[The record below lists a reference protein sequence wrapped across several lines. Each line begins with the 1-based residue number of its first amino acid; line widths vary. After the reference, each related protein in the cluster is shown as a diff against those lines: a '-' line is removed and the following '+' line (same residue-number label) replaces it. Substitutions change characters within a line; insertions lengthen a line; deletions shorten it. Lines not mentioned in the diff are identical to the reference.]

1 MNRIK
6 FLLFFIFTITLVIS
20 FAQIKAVTETG
31 DEVVLHANG
40 SWKYREEAKNNDS
53 ITTNA
58 LSFTKP
64 ATANFLLKSKNC
76 AMGFWVNPKKWN
88 FEKATDNTSEY
99 SFSLKEN
106 NSTGAFVVTEQT
118 GMLLTYLRKFAIEN
132 IQKAASAFKIIKEEY
147 RYVNGLKVLLLE
159 SNATVEGI
167 SITYFNYYYSDTAST
182 IQFLAFAPNSIA
194 NKYKKELE
202 TLLNGLVT
210 ISESDSA
217 GKYLNN
223 KTVMQSLLVANSNC
237 KALFTGTWSY
247 VANGKKFI
255 DIFKGDKVLEYSSN
269 YKYKSEYTM
278 RWINN
283 CSYELRL
290 QRPNEPAAQL
300 IKMGKPMTVEI
311 IEIDTQKMR
320 YQIKYG
326 EGRFSGE
333 MTKEK

>member
-1 MNRIK
+1 MNNIK
-6 FLLFFIFTITLVIS
+6 FLLLFIFTGSLAIS

-31 DEVVLHANG
+31 DEVILHANG
-40 SWKYREEAKNNDS
+40 TWKYTEEAKNNDS
-53 ITTNA
+53 ITTNTA
-58 LSFTKP
+58 SFTKP

-76 AMGFWVNPKKWN
+76 AVGFWVNPKKWN

-106 NSTGAFVVTEQT
+106 NTTGAFVVTEQT
-118 GMLLTYLRKFAIEN
+118 GMPLNYLRKFAIEN

-147 RYVNGLKVLLLE
+147 RYVNGLKVLLIE
-159 SNATVEGI
+159 SNATVEGV
-167 SITYFNYYYSDTAST
+167 SITYVNYYYSDTAST
-182 IQFLAFAPNSIA
+182 IQFLTFAPNNII
-194 NKYKKELE
+194 NKYKNELE
-202 TLLNGLVT
+202 VLLNGLVT
-210 ISESDSA
+210 IGENDSIN
-217 GKYLNN
+217 KSLNN
-223 KTVMQSLLVANSNC
+223 KDAVQSLLVANSNC

-255 DIFKGDKVLEYSSN
+255 DKFEGNKIVEYSSN
-269 YKYKSEYTM
+269 YKYKSEYSM

-290 QRPNEPAAQL
+290 QRSNEPAAKL
-300 IKMGKPMTVEI
+300 IKVGQPMTVEI

-320 YQIKYG
+320 YQMKYG